1 MLRSATTRWSGP
13 SVTCAVTPVP
23 PPSRSSGE
31 KAGGG
36 GSGRWRDITPLMVFT
51 SLLSA
56 AGYLSLVSWM
66 PGWLR
71 VEAPQPRMVFRPIG
85 RQL

>member
-23 PPSRSSGE
+23 LSSRPAGE

-36 GSGRWRDITPLMVFT
+36 GSGRWRDITPLMVST
-51 SLLSA
+51 SVLPATS
-56 AGYLSLVSWM
+56 VW
-66 PGWLR
+66 
-71 VEAPQPRMVFRPIG
+71 
-85 RQL
+85 